1 MSKQCG
7 EHLGPSQLGSFPSAY
22 IAAFGGAMARDPDLE
37 LRIISRVCQ
46 KSNPCLRCET
56 GDSQDLNRS
65 GRNLLGFW
73 AFSSFSPSWWVQRAN
88 NFGDDS
94 GRLSRLQ
101 VSGDTQ
107 KAELLFL
114 SLG

>member
-1 MSKQCG
+1 MSIWALPNWALSLV
-7 EHLGPSQLGSFPSAY
+7 HTSQHS
-22 IAAFGGAMARDPDLE
+22 GAMDRDPDLE
-37 LRIISRVCQ
+37 LRIISRVCP

-65 GRNLLGFW
+65 GRNPLGFW
-73 AFSSFSPSWWVQRAN
+73 AFSSFSLSWWVQRAD
-88 NFGDDS
+88 NFRDDS
-94 GRLSRLQ
+94 GRLQSRLQ